1 MSSDQWRILVKVTG
15 YRSLITHHDW
25 GRRIGDVNHASETT
39 STPVHAL
46 IVTTDE
52 GIDGVGIGAHP
63 DIERIFGAVAGE
75 DPRGVVALYDRM
87 CAHVFKLGHQGAA
100 AGTIGAIDMA
110 LWDIKA
116 KAAGEPLWRLLGGR
130 DRFVPGYASALDIA
144 LDDDELVAIHT
155 KFAERGYRSAKLK
168 GGRHL
173 DRDIERLLLVRDIYS
188 GQSAAPALM
197 FDANEAW
204 HRSQAI
210 RYVVKLEEKID
221 LAWIEEPVRRWDAAG
236 LAAVRAG
243 VRAGVASGE
252 NLTGLEQFRPLLDAE
267 ALDVVQVGWGWGT
280 TLALRVAAAAHARDL
295 PVSPVGFWPAIAPAA
310 AAMPNMISLEVQD
323 LTYPYGI
330 GVDQE
335 IVDGGIVLGDE
346 AGHGLSVDED
356 AISSLAVDSA
366 WRTPPNW
373 QVRPARAGL
382 RLTPEDDSD
391 LDH

>member
-1 MSSDQWRILVKVTG
+1 MKVTG

-25 GRRIGDVNHASETT
+25 GRRIGDVNHVSETAEM
-39 STPVHAL
+39 PLHVL
-46 IVTTDE
+46 IVTTDDGIE
-52 GIDGVGIGAHP
+52 GIGIGAHP
-63 DIERIFGAVAGE
+63 DVERVFDAVAGE

-87 CAHVFKLGHQGAA
+87 CAYVFKLGHQGAV

-130 DRFVPGYASALDIA
+130 DRFVAGYASALDIA

-155 KFAERGYRSAKLK
+155 KFAERGFRSAKMK
-168 GGRHL
+168 GGRYLEHDL
-173 DRDIERLLLVRDIYS
+173 DRLLLLRDIYS
-188 GQSAAPALM
+188 SQSEAPTFM

-204 HRSQAI
+204 HRSQAV
-210 RYVVKLEEKID
+210 RYVTKLEEKID

-236 LAAVRAG
+236 HAAVRAG

-252 NLTGLEQFRPLLDAE
+252 NLTGLEQFRPLLDAD

-280 TLALRVAAAAHARDL
+280 TLAMRVAAAAHARDL

-310 AAMPNMISLEVQD
+310 AAMPNMISIEVQD

-335 IVDGGIVLGDE
+335 IVDGGIVLGDQP
-346 AGHGLSVDED
+346 GHGLTVDED
-356 AISSLAVDSA
+356 AINAIVADA
-366 WRTPPNW
+366 EWRSPTSW

-382 RLTPEDDSD
+382 RLTPEDDSP
-391 LDH
+391 LDN

>member
-1 MSSDQWRILVKVTG
+1 MKVTG
-15 YRSLITHHDW
+15 YRSLITYHDW

-39 STPVHAL
+39 RTPVHVL
-46 IVTTDE
+46 IVTTDD
-52 GIDGVGIGAHP
+52 GIEGVGVGAHP
-63 DIERIFGAVAGE
+63 DVERIFEAVAGE

-87 CAHVFKLGHQGAA
+87 RAHIFKLGHQGAV

-130 DRFVPGYASALDIA
+130 DRFVPGYASALDIV

-155 KFAERGYRSAKLK
+155 RFAERGYRSAKLK

-173 DRDIERLLLVRDIYS
+173 DRDMKRLLALRDIYS
-188 GQSAAPALM
+188 HQSAAPALM

-204 HRSQAI
+204 HRSQAV
-210 RYVVKLEEKID
+210 RYVTKLEEQID

-236 LAAVRAG
+236 HAAVRAG

-252 NLTGLEQFRPLLDAE
+252 NLTGLEQFRPLLDAD

-280 TLALRVAAAAHARDL
+280 TLALRVAAAADARDL
-295 PVSPVGFWPAIAPAA
+295 PVSPVGFSPAIAPAA
-310 AAMPNMISLEVQD
+310 AAMPNMISIEVQD
-323 LTYPYGI
+323 LTYPCGI

-335 IVDGGIVLGDE
+335 ISDGGIVLGDQ
-346 AGHGLSVDED
+346 AGHGLTVDEEAIAALADD
-356 AISSLAVDSA
+356 AA
-366 WRTPPNW
+366 WRTAANW

-382 RLTPEDDSD
+382 RLTPEDDSPRD
-391 LDH
+391 R

>member
-1 MSSDQWRILVKVTG
+1 VKVTG
-15 YRSLITHHDW
+15 YRSLLTHHDW
-25 GRRIGDVNHASETT
+25 GRRIGDVNHATE
-39 STPVHAL
+39 STRMPLHVL
-46 IVTTDE
+46 VVTTDE
-52 GIDGVGIGAHP
+52 GVEGIGIGAHP
-63 DIERIFGAVAGE
+63 DIARVFPAVEGE
-75 DPRGVVALYDRM
+75 DPRGVVGLYDRM
-87 CAHVFKLGHQGAA
+87 CAHVFKLGHQGAV

-116 KAAGEPLWRLLGGR
+116 KLAGEPLWRYLGGR

-144 LDDDELVAIHT
+144 LDADELVTVHT
-155 KFAERGYRSAKLK
+155 KFAERGYRSVKLK

-173 DRDIERLLLVRDIYS
+173 ATDIERLLLLRDIYA

-197 FDANEAW
+197 LDANEAW
-204 HRSQAI
+204 HRSQAV
-210 RYVVKLEEKID
+210 RYVAKIEEQVD

-236 LAAVRAG
+236 HAAVRAG

-252 NLTGLEQFRPLLDAE
+252 NLTGLEQFRPLLDAD

-280 TLALRVAAAAHARDL
+280 TLALRVAAAADARHL

-310 AAMPNMISLEVQD
+310 AAMPNMISIEVQD
-323 LTYPYGI
+323 LSYPFGLR
-330 GVDQE
+330 VDQE

-346 AGHGLSVDED
+346 PGHGLAVDEVL
-356 AISSLAVDSA
+356 ISSLSADSGPA
-366 WRTPPNW
+366 KSQNW

-382 RLTPEDDSD
+382 RLTPEDDSL

>member
-1 MSSDQWRILVKVTG
+1 VKVTG

-39 STPVHAL
+39 RTPVHVL
-46 IVTTDE
+46 IVTTDD
-52 GIDGVGIGAHP
+52 GIEGVGVGAHP
-63 DIERIFGAVAGE
+63 DVERIFEAVAGE

-87 CAHVFKLGHQGAA
+87 RAHIFKLGHQGAV

-130 DRFVPGYASALDIA
+130 DRFVPGYASALDIV

-155 KFAERGYRSAKLK
+155 RFAERGYRSAKLK

-173 DRDIERLLLVRDIYS
+173 DRDMKRLLALRDIYS
-188 GQSAAPALM
+188 HQSAAPALM

-204 HRSQAI
+204 HRSQAV
-210 RYVVKLEEKID
+210 RYVTKLEEQID

-236 LAAVRAG
+236 HAAVRAG

-252 NLTGLEQFRPLLDAE
+252 NLTGLEQFRPLLDAD

-280 TLALRVAAAAHARDL
+280 TLALRVAAAADARDL
-295 PVSPVGFWPAIAPAA
+295 PVSPVGFSPAIAPAA
-310 AAMPNMISLEVQD
+310 AAMPNMISIEVQD
-323 LTYPYGI
+323 LTYPCGI

-335 IVDGGIVLGDE
+335 ISDGGIVLGDQ
-346 AGHGLSVDED
+346 AGHGLTVDEE
-356 AISSLAVDSA
+356 AIAALADDTA
-366 WRTPPNW
+366 WRTAANW

-382 RLTPEDDSD
+382 RLTPEDDSP
-391 LDH
+391 LDR